1 MLMNKLLSLFLIIA
15 VLGSAAL
22 ISGCAESG
30 ASSSGAKN
38 ESESE
43 NSTSPENSSAASVH
57 EFKMKTID
65 GKEQSLGEYKG
76 KVLVLLNVASK
87 CGYTPQYADWQ
98 AFYESHKDKGV
109 EVLGF
114 PANNFMG
121 QEPGSDAEI
130 KQFCSSEYSVTF
142 PMFSKI
148 SVKGKDQHPLYAYLT
163 ETTGEKV
170 GWNFNKYLVDQNGK
184 VVAHYKSGVKP
195 DDEDF
200 NAKLNELLDAQTK

>member
-1 MLMNKLLSLFLIIA
+1 MNKLLSLFLFMA
-15 VLGSAAL
+15 FLGSAAF

-38 ESESE
+38 ESEGE
-43 NSTSPENSSAASVH
+43 NPTSPENSSAASVH

-98 AFYESHKDKGV
+98 AFYESHKEKGV

-170 GWNFNKYLVDQNGK
+170 SWNFNKYLVDQNGK
-184 VVAHYKSGVKP
+184 VVAHFKSGVKP
-195 DDEDF
+195 DDADF
-200 NAKLNELLDAQTK
+200 NTKLNELLDAQTK